1 MDQSFHYLLMAA
13 QGLFQRAVMAELSQA
28 GLTAGQ
34 PKVLDYL
41 GQHNGSIQKRIAAG
55 CQIDPATLTGLLGRM
70 EEKGLVERRAE
81 GGDRRALHVYLT
93 DFGWEKQREVLRVLE
108 ACDREMLSGL
118 DEAEGAALLRGL
130 RHVCEHLAENK
141 EALQ

>member
-1 MDQSFHYLLMAA
+1 M
-13 QGLFQRAVMAELSQA
+13 
-28 GLTAGQ
+28 
-34 PKVLDYL
+34 
-41 GQHNGSIQKRIAAG
+41 
-55 CQIDPATLTGLLGRM
+55 
-70 EEKGLVERRAE
+70 ERRAE

-130 RHVCEHLAENK
+130 RHVCEHLAENR